1 MKKKFLKILVMGLP
15 GAGKTYMAN
24 ILSKKINAYWINA
37 DQVRKEN
44 NDWDFSHEGRRRQ
57 ANRMFDLCEKS
68 IKNKKDVVADFVC
81 PTEKTRKM
89 FKADLVIWMDT
100 IKKGR
105 FEDTNQMFEEP
116 KQYDFRV
123 KKFDAENISEE
134 IIKKIKRI
142 KED

>member
-81 PTEKTRKM
+81 PTKKTREM

-123 KKFDAENISEE
+123 KEFDAENISEE

-142 KED
+142 KEG